1 MLQTWH
7 KMAWLSK
14 RTGRKRQLIRLGNI
28 VATSVGDFRVM
39 RRAMR
44 RFAFTAFVLLGVHSA
59 AAQSSDD
66 TVRSVTNALR
76 AQQYDQAYQAAHTE
90 LQKSPHDPKILTLEG
105 LALSGL
111 GKKNGALADYDAAL
125 KIAPNYVP
133 ALEAAAEIEYN
144 AGSDRALPLLNRLL
158 NLRPDDP
165 TAHAMLAA
173 IAYKRKDCASAVKH
187 FQASGAALSSQ
198 PIALEQYGEC
208 LVRLKRAEEAIP
220 VFQQLVVASPDD
232 SRARYNLVAVQLTA
246 NKNQDAIQ
254 SLQSLLDAANPD
266 PDVLDLA
273 AEAYENTGD
282 TPHALQYL
290 RQAIILAPDNPR
302 LYVDFATLSLN
313 HSSYQVGIDMINVGL
328 SKIPD
333 SAALHAARGVLYVQ
347 SGQPEKGEAD
357 FDAAEKLNPNQA
369 FGSEAY
375 GLASFQVKDLDT
387 ALISV
392 RAKLKA
398 HPNDAFLEYLLA
410 QILAR
415 QGPSAG
421 SAEFDQ
427 AVAAATRAIALNPNL
442 TEARD
447 VLGSLYLKSGQLQKS
462 IRQSR
467 MVLVKEPEDPEA
479 LYHLMQALRRTGKT
493 DEIPDLVKRLAAAQ
507 AASGKKEAEQNRF
520 RLVEPDKN
528 QPDAQPN

>member
-1 MLQTWH
+1 L
-7 KMAWLSK
+7 
-14 RTGRKRQLIRLGNI
+14 RKIQ
-28 VATSVGDFRVM
+28 VTSAGDFRVM
-39 RRAMR
+39 RRL
-44 RFAFTAFVLLGVHSA
+44 AFTAFVLLGMYSA

-66 TVRSVTNALR
+66 TVRAVTNALR
-76 AQQYDQAYQAAHTE
+76 AQQYDQAYQVAHAK
-90 LQKSPHDPKILTLEG
+90 LQQSPNDPKILTLEG

-111 GKKNGALADYDAAL
+111 GKKSGALADYDAAL

-133 ALEAAAEIEYN
+133 ALESAAEIEYN
-144 AGSDRALPLLNRLL
+144 AGSERAVPLLNRLL
-158 NLRPDDP
+158 SLRPDDP
-165 TAHAMLAA
+165 TTHAMLAA
-173 IAYKRKDCASAVKH
+173 IAYRRKDCASAVKH

-198 PIALEQYGEC
+198 PIALQEYGEC
-208 LVRLKRAEEAIP
+208 LVRLKRVEEAIP
-220 VFQQLVVASPDD
+220 VFQQLLDASPEDP
-232 SRARYNLVAVQLTA
+232 RARYNLAAAQLTA
-246 NKNQDAIQ
+246 NKNEDAIQ
-254 SLQSLLDAANPD
+254 SLQPLLDGGKNPD

-273 AEAYENTGD
+273 AEAYENIGD

-302 LYVDFATLSLN
+302 FYVDFATLSLN

-328 SKIPD
+328 SRIPD

-347 SGQPEKGEAD
+347 SGQPEKGDED
-357 FDAAEKLNPNQA
+357 FAAAEKLNPNQA

-387 ALISV
+387 ALVAV

-415 QGPSAG
+415 QGPAAG
-421 SAEFDQ
+421 SAEFHQ

-442 TEARD
+442 IEARD

-462 IRQSR
+462 IQQSR

-528 QPDAQPN
+528 APDAQSN

>member
-1 MLQTWH
+1 
-7 KMAWLSK
+7 
-14 RTGRKRQLIRLGNI
+14 
-28 VATSVGDFRVM
+28 VTSAGDFRVM
-39 RRAMR
+39 RRL
-44 RFAFTAFVLLGVHSA
+44 AFTAFVLLGMYSA

-66 TVRSVTNALR
+66 TVRAVTNALR
-76 AQQYDQAYQAAHTE
+76 AQQYDQAYQVAHAK
-90 LQKSPHDPKILTLEG
+90 LQQSPNDPKILTLEG

-111 GKKNGALADYDAAL
+111 GKKSGALADYDAAL

-133 ALEAAAEIEYN
+133 ALESAAEIEYN
-144 AGSDRALPLLNRLL
+144 AGSERAVPLLNRLL
-158 NLRPDDP
+158 SLRPDDP
-165 TAHAMLAA
+165 TTHAMLAA
-173 IAYKRKDCASAVKH
+173 IAYRRKDCASAVKH

-198 PIALEQYGEC
+198 PIALQEYGEC
-208 LVRLKRAEEAIP
+208 LVRLKRVEEAIP
-220 VFQQLVVASPDD
+220 VFQQLLDASPEDP
-232 SRARYNLVAVQLTA
+232 RARYNLAAAQLTA
-246 NKNQDAIQ
+246 NKNEDAIQ
-254 SLQSLLDAANPD
+254 SLQPLLDGGKNPD

-273 AEAYENTGD
+273 AEAYENIGD

-302 LYVDFATLSLN
+302 FYVDFATLSLN

-328 SKIPD
+328 SRIPD

-347 SGQPEKGEAD
+347 SGQPEKGDED
-357 FDAAEKLNPNQA
+357 FAAAEKLNPNQA

-387 ALISV
+387 ALVAV

-415 QGPSAG
+415 QGPAAG
-421 SAEFDQ
+421 SAEFHQ

-442 TEARD
+442 IEARD

-462 IRQSR
+462 IQQSR

-528 QPDAQPN
+528 APDAQSN